1 MKKVLF
7 FICLCISAASFGQQ
21 FEHVVVDPGGQPRAH
36 KLDIIH
42 MKVDV
47 RFDPANG
54 IVQGVVDHTFIPLR
68 KSVDSVFWDAPGIQI
83 KSAELIDKKGNQNV
97 KFKISPKGVTTYFQ
111 TSLVWDKQYTL
122 EFKYEATPSK
132 GIYFI
137 GWNSPKVTDAKNQ
150 TRQQIWTQG
159 QGIDNR
165 HWIPMYDNMN
175 DKFVTETI
183 VTFNSEFK
191 VLSNGE
197 KKSAKSNKDGT
208 TTWHYLM
215 PHPHAGYLLM
225 LAIDRYAVKETKT
238 KNGTPIQFWYYP
250 EHPEKVE
257 PTSLYTE
264 KIIEFLEE
272 ETGYPYP
279 WGTYS
284 QVMVQ
289 DFMYGAMENTSA
301 TIFGDFFNVDE
312 KGFNDRNYVSV
323 NAHEATHQWFGDLIT
338 ARSNKGTW
346 LQESYATY
354 YAKLFMKSVY
364 GDDEYAIIMRNEVKS
379 ALAAG
384 KKDHIPVVHSKSG
397 SARVYPKG
405 STIIHM
411 LRYVLGDEEYKRVIK
426 HYLNKHAFGN
436 VETNDLNQAIQD
448 VLGVNLN
455 WFFDQWLYHGGEPNY
470 EVSYTNYGKQTV
482 MKINQMQ
489 AQDLTIGLFEMP
501 INCGVYFTDGTKME
515 KKYVVKNQSEQVLFD
530 HDSDKEIAYV
540 LFDINSEVLKE
551 VTFDKSPEELM
562 NQLAQ
567 ASHLIDRYDAVLALK
582 SVDIEIKR
590 QALQKAFEKETHY
603 SIKGALVKQLMS
615 DSKSNFFLISK
626 LPKED
631 VKVKRVLLSD
641 CKQAKVFKS
650 VFESSLSD
658 KSYVNKE
665 AALRCLCEDKG
676 KNRDAYFDRTK
687 EDIGLG
693 HNVRITWL
701 SYKLDQLKSDS
712 VEQLR
717 DKSSNYYSHLNELT
731 AYSSKLY
738 EFRTRISAMR
748 AIKKFN
754 YLNANAIV
762 NVLEAC
768 TSNNRRLAGPAVQT
782 LKWYNEQLLMKNAI
796 QSVFNQYPFSDEQR
810 KRLRASGVVE

>member
-1 MKKVLF
+1 MKNLLF
-7 FICLCISAASFGQQ
+7 LLCLCLSGVAFGQQ
-21 FEHVVVDPGGQPRAH
+21 YEHAISDPQGEPREH
-36 KLDIIH
+36 ELDITH

-47 RFDPANG
+47 RFDPAKG
-54 IVQGVVDHTFIPLR
+54 LVQGLVNHTFTPLR
-68 KSVDSVFWDAPGIQI
+68 KSVKSVFWNAPGIDI
-83 KSAELIDKKGNQNV
+83 KEATLLGANM
-97 KFKISPKGVTTYFQ
+97 PKVSTRITPEGVVTEFDAALT
-111 TSLVWDKQYTL
+111 WDVSYTL
-122 EFKYEATPSK
+122 EIKYEATPSK

-137 GWNSPKVTDAKNQ
+137 GWNSPKVTDPKNQ

-165 HWIPMYDNMN
+165 HWIPMYDNQN
-175 DKFVTETI
+175 DKFITETV
-183 VTFNSEFK
+183 VTFSSEFK

-197 KKSAKSNKDGT
+197 KLKEKKNKDGT

-257 PTSLYTE
+257 PTSLHTE
-264 KIIEFLEE
+264 KIIEFLED
-272 ETGYPYP
+272 ETGFPYP

-323 NAHEATHQWFGDLIT
+323 NAHEATHQWFGDLVT
-338 ARSNKGTW
+338 ARSGRGTW
-346 LQESYATY
+346 LQESFATY

-364 GDDEYAIIMRNEVKS
+364 GADEYAIIMRNEVRS

-384 KKDHIPVVHSKSG
+384 KKDNIPVAHSQSG

-405 STIIHM
+405 STILHM
-411 LRYVLGDEEYKRVIK
+411 LRYVLGDEAYKRVIAQ
-426 HYLNKHAFGN
+426 YLKDHAFGN
-436 VETNDLNQAIQD
+436 VETNDLHQTIQD
-448 VLGVNLN
+448 VLGLNLH
-455 WFFDQWLYHGGEPNY
+455 WFFDQWLYHGGEPHYKVNY
-470 EVSYTNYGKQTV
+470 NNYNKQTIMTV
-482 MKINQMQ
+482 EQIHEQN
-489 AQDLTIGLFEMP
+489 LTTGLFKMP
-501 INCGVYFTDGTKME
+501 MNCGVYFIDGTRIE
-515 KKYVVKNQSEQVLFD
+515 KQVVVQHQTEQITFD
-530 HDSDKEIAYV
+530 HDSGKQIAYV
-540 LFDINSEVLKE
+540 LFDINSEVLKQ
-551 VTFDKSPEELM
+551 VTFNKSAEVLI
-562 NQLAQ
+562 NQLEKATN
-567 ASHLIDRYDAVLALK
+567 LIDRYDAVLALK
-582 SVDIEIKR
+582 SVDMELKR
-590 QALQKAFEKETHY
+590 AALQKAFEKETHY
-603 SIKGALVKQLMS
+603 SIKGAIVKQLMD

-631 VKVKRVLLSD
+631 VRVKRVVLND
-641 CKQAKVFKS
+641 CKQAKVYKS
-650 VFESSLSD
+650 VFESGLSD

-676 KNRDAYFDRTK
+676 KNRDAYFERTK
-687 EDIGLG
+687 NDIGLG

-717 DKSSNYYSHLNELT
+717 DKSSNYYTYLNELT
-731 AYSSKLY
+731 AYSSNLY

-762 NVLEAC
+762 NVLEAS

-796 QSVFNQYPFSDEQR
+796 QSVFDQYPFKDEQR
-810 KRLRASGVVE
+810 QRLRASGVVE